1 MVLWDLPLECL
12 HKVVQGVDVNFKDR
26 FCDGLKSIEA
36 SRTNYDNYF
45 WSVHIGSGSGSAILT
60 FSTFAI
66 TKSKILKQS
75 K

>member
-12 HKVVQGVDVNFKDR
+12 HKVVQGVDVDFKDR

-45 WSVHIGSGSGSAILT
+45 WSVYFGSGSAILT
-60 FSTFAI
+60 FSTFAF